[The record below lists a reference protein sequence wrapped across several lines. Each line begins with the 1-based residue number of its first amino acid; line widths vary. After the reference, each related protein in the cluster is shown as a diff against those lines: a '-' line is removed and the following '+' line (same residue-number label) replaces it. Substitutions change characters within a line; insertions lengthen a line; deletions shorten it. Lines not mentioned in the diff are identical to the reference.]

1 MQNESA
7 SEMLTPKPTR
17 RWNIFARMMENP
29 VIMKEL
35 RGRMRGRSAPFL
47 ISGYLGLIGLVV
59 GVIYASFSSTLNYA
73 AWDPQARQILGKGI
87 FGTVVLMELFLVS
100 LIGPALTSGAISSE
114 RERQTLD
121 LLRTTT
127 LPARSFVL
135 GKLGSSLAYL
145 LLLIF
150 TALPMQSIAFL
161 LGGVDLAEMI
171 ISTLLL
177 VMTAFF
183 YCALGIFLSSFMKRT
198 TAATVTAY
206 VVIVLSYIL
215 LGVGFFVLSFIGI
228 APIYYSSSAGS
239 ELLEALVT
247 ILLWILISTNPLLT
261 AIISEV
267 ILVEDQSLFFTS
279 SVLSN
284 QGLVLPSPW
293 IIFLVIYIILT
304 FLMIRLSIRF
314 VARPDK

>member
-7 SEMLTPKPTR
+7 SEMLTPKPTS

-59 GVIYASFSSTLNYA
+59 GVIYASFSSTLNYT

-177 VMTAFF
+177 IMTAFF
-183 YCALGIFLSSFMKRT
+183 YCALGIFLSSFIKRT

-215 LGVGFFVLSFIGI
+215 LGVGFFVLSFISV
-228 APIYYSSSAGS
+228 APFYYSSSAGS

-247 ILLWILISTNPLLT
+247 ILLWILVSTNPLLT

-279 SVLSN
+279 SVLSS